1 MALDLLHVR
10 RLRQWRTELLSVLV
24 DGFDRL
30 VLSNFLLP
38 KLLHVSADEAILI
51 RFGLELDLLVIFVD
65 FVIYLVDLLGDGELL
80 LFGGF
85 VGFVRH
91 G

>member
-38 KLLHVSADEAILI
+38 KLLHVPADESILI